1 MFARHGIQNAL
12 RTRRRSVAF
21 LLLMTLL
28 VTLLGTS
35 LGLSFALQETLRQCR
50 ENYST
55 IGLVE
60 YLGPGYPSTARVV
73 EDAGEVLEEFESRLD
88 RATRPWWT
96 GSPPAW
102 PWAIPRR
109 WSR

>member
-35 LGLSFALQETLRQCR
+35 LGLSFALQET
-50 ENYST
+50 
-55 IGLVE
+55 
-60 YLGPGYPSTARVV
+60 
-73 EDAGEVLEEFESRLD
+73 
-88 RATRPWWT
+88 RPWWT

>member
-35 LGLSFALQETLRQCR
+35 LGLSFALQETLRQC
-50 ENYST
+50 S
-55 IGLVE
+55 G
-60 YLGPGYPSTARVV
+60 VV
-73 EDAGEVLEEFESRLD
+73 RK
-88 RATRPWWT
+88 
-96 GSPPAW
+96 
-102 PWAIPRR
+102 
-109 WSR
+109 

>member
-35 LGLSFALQETLRQCR
+35 LGLSFALQEKSEAQAVLGRQ
-50 ENYST
+50 
-55 IGLVE
+55 
-60 YLGPGYPSTARVV
+60 
-73 EDAGEVLEEFESRLD
+73 
-88 RATRPWWT
+88 
-96 GSPPAW
+96 
-102 PWAIPRR
+102 
-109 WSR
+109 